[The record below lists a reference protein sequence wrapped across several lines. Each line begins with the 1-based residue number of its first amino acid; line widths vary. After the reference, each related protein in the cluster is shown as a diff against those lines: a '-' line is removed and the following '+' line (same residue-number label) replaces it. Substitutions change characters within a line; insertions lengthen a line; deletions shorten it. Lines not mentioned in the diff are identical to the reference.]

1 MRLVPFAFALAL
13 AATPALAAPEAPV
26 PPSPAA
32 ATPTT
37 VREARRALLN
47 PGRKAT
53 LRTTTLIEQ
62 AVVDGLIPI
71 LVERARRG
79 ETTVGDLAPIAH
91 PAALTVERWTV
102 EGHDFLVLRERP
114 GEARGAG
121 AYVFRV
127 GPSTPSAGAEVLL
140 QAPHAYFDL
149 HTGRIAAAI
158 MFDPKGP
165 HPRAL
170 FVNTLQRYQR
180 GEPDPHSPADVCHR
194 PEHLFTW
201 ATDRAIGALD
211 APDFDANP
219 VAAADLADAGVAPP
233 RRASGTTSSSR
244 LGIDDLDAPPP
255 YRHSRP
261 AHLGAPVVVQLHGF
275 DADGVP
281 PGTRAIVS
289 EGFAR
294 TPSAPLAALGDRLTA
309 TLGAG
314 VAVYYRDL
322 KRLGGT
328 TNVQGRLCDGRAR
341 FVHLEL
347 ARTVRVALRKS
358 GKTRRAFTRALF
370 GPAEAP

>member
-1 MRLVPFAFALAL
+1 MRIPPLALLLGAL
-13 AATPALAAPEAPV
+13 AAPPALAAPEAPV

-32 ATPTT
+32 APAATPTT
-37 VREARRALLN
+37 VRDARRALLG

-53 LRTTTLIEQ
+53 LRPTTLIER
-62 AVVDGLIPI
+62 AVVDGLIPP
-71 LVERARRG
+71 LVERARQG
-79 ETTVGDLAPIAH
+79 GTDVADLAAIAH
-91 PAALTVERWTV
+91 PAALVVERWTV

-127 GPSTPSAGAEVLL
+127 GPATPSVGAEVLL

-149 HTGRIAAAI
+149 DTGRVAVAI

-180 GEPDPHSPADVCHR
+180 GEPDPHSAADVCHR

-201 ATDRAIGALD
+201 TTDRALTALS
-211 APDFDANP
+211 P
-219 VAAADLADAGVAPP
+219 VTL
-233 RRASGTTSSSR
+233 
-244 LGIDDLDAPPP
+244 I
-255 YRHSRP
+255 
-261 AHLGAPVVVQLHGF
+261 QLHGF

-289 EGFAR
+289 EGAAR
-294 TPSAPLAALGDRLTA
+294 APTAPLIALGDRLGETI
-309 TLGAG
+309 GPG
-314 VAVYYRDL
+314 VAVYHRDL

-328 TNVQGRLCDGRAR
+328 TNVQGRLCDARAR
-341 FVHLEL
+341 FVHVEL
-347 ARTVRVALRKS
+347 AREVRADLRKS
-358 GKTRRAFTRALF
+358 GKARRAFTRALF
-370 GPAEAP
+370 GPRDAP